1 MKSKQ
6 PRKQRKKRFQAPLH
20 RRQKIMSVS
29 LDKKLRKKFN
39 RKSMPVKKGDK
50 VEVLRGDFKGIRS
63 KIKELDLRNLKVTVE
78 DVKREK
84 TEGTEVHVL
93 LEPSNLKIVDADLS
107 DKKRQKIVKR
117 VEGKFEVKKK
127 KKSKE
132 KKKSKKKKKEKGHKC
147 PYCDKVF
154 KNKQDLN
161 SHEQKEHKKYTKE
174 V

>member
-1 MKSKQ
+1 MKSRQ
-6 PRKQRKKRFQAPLH
+6 PRKQRKRRSQAPFHKRDKL
-20 RRQKIMSVS
+20 MSVS
-29 LDKKLRKKFN
+29 LDKKLRKKYK
-39 RKSMPVKKGDK
+39 RRRMPVRKGDK

-63 KIKELDLRNLKVTVE
+63 KIKDLDLKKLKVTLE

-84 TEGTEVHVL
+84 TEGTEIHVP

-127 KKSKE
+127 KKKE
-132 KKKSKKKKKEKGHKC
+132 KKEKKKKKEKGHKC
-147 PYCDKVF
+147 PYCGKVF
-154 KNKQDLN
+154 ENKQDLN